1 MIPRRNM
8 EDAVIVEMRIYTI
21 HIGKMAELV
30 DLYRREG
37 FPVQSRILGNCVGW
51 YTTEFGPLNQIVHMW
66 GYESFADR
74 TRRRAELFQNQ
85 DWLAY
90 LKKAQPLVA
99 SQESRVLVPTD
110 FSPVR

>member
-1 MIPRRNM
+1 
-8 EDAVIVEMRIYTI
+8 VIVEMRIYTI

-30 DLYRREG
+30 DLYRREAW
-37 FPVQSRILGNCVGW
+37 PIQSRILGNCVGW

-66 GYESFADR
+66 GYESFEDR
-74 TRRRAELFQNQ
+74 TRRRAELFKNQ

-99 SQESRVLVPTD
+99 SQESRVLLPTD